1 MIYCSR
7 CGSQNEDN
15 YYKCVKCE
23 TLLHQPLGG
32 AGPYRAQD
40 HVPDYLVWS
49 VLSTLFCCLPV
60 GIVAIVYSAQ
70 VGTRL
75 RVGDVVGARHS
86 SRKAKMWCWISIAS
100 WAGLALIGT
109 VALIGGALSH

>member
-7 CGSQNEDN
+7 CGTQNEDN

-23 TLLHQPLGG
+23 ALLHQPLGG
-32 AGPYRAQD
+32 AQPYRAQE

-49 VLSTLFCCLPV
+49 ILSALFCCLPV

-70 VGTRL
+70 VGTKFRA
-75 RVGDVVGARHS
+75 GDIAGARYS
-86 SRKAKMWCWISIAS
+86 SKRAKAWCWIALAS
-100 WAGLALIGT
+100 WAGFAVIGSI
-109 VALIGGALSH
+109 AFRAASWH